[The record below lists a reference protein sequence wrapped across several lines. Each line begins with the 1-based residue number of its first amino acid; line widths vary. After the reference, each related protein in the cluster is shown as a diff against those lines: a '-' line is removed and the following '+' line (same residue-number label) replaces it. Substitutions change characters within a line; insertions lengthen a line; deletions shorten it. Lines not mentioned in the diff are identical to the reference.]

1 MKKLVLIDP
10 NKLQLKGNIHMHT
23 TRSDGK
29 LEPEEAAR
37 RYAMEKAGMDPD
49 APKAVD
55 LEKCPSGIA
64 ERPFCKGR
72 NYDPDRYSKK

>member
-29 LEPEEAAR
+29 LAPEAVSQLYYDAGYKFLMSAAYCPLER
-37 RYAMEKAGMDPD
+37 ISC
-49 APKAVD
+49 VD
-55 LEKCPSGIA
+55 GAFVLNGETWKEVIA
-64 ERPFCKGR
+64 
-72 NYDPDRYSKK
+72 